1 MTKLLCSVDAL
12 LLSAVLLPF
21 ASAALILAL
30 RNVRRAHE
38 VLTLASSCTLVPI
51 LYRIYVLCAGSK
63 GGAVLRYE
71 MTSSL
76 CIALQ
81 PEALGIMFA
90 LMVSLLWLITNVY
103 TICYMN
109 KTDSKNACHHPVFY
123 ACFAASIGCTLC
135 VAFSGNIATLFI
147 AYEMLTACTYP
158 LIIHGLSASSIAG
171 GRFYLKTLLCTS
183 MLFFLPAVI
192 MICGLNGAAGLF
204 GTASFISETHPAFL
218 PILLILLCYGVTK
231 AAIVPAHVWL
241 PEAMVAPTPVSAL
254 LHAVAVVKSG
264 VFTIIK
270 ITVYVLGVRGMGEYY
285 ATVSETIYNCNV
297 LMYLSAATI
306 IVGSIMAMRQS
317 NLKKLL
323 AYSTVSQLSY
333 ITLAVSMYTDGA
345 IRAAVLQM
353 VCHAFAKITLFF
365 SAGAIYAVTGKT
377 SVKEINGIGRAMPLT
392 IAAFCIGALAMIG
405 VPPASTFWGK
415 FSILSEAMG
424 NGHIMVVLTMVAST
438 LLNTL
443 YFVPIIYRAF
453 FIKPSAKS
461 GSSQKEA
468 PVPMLAA
475 MMATSACT
483 ITLFLHPNIVFGV
496 LDRIGLAVTFPK

>member
-1 MTKLLCSVDAL
+1 MTRLLYSVDAL
-12 LLSAVLLPF
+12 LLSAVVLPF
-21 ASAALILAL
+21 VSAALILAFSSA
-30 RNVRRAHE
+30 RRAHE
-38 VLTLASSCTLVPI
+38 VLTLASSCALVPI
-51 LYRIYVLCAGSK
+51 LYRIYVLCASGQ
-63 GGAVLRYE
+63 GGVVLRYE

-76 CIALQ
+76 CIVLQ
-81 PEALGIMFA
+81 PEALGITFA
-90 LMVSLLWLITNVY
+90 LMVSLLWLITNIY

-109 KTDSKNACHHPVFY
+109 RTDSKNARHHPVFY
-123 ACFAASIGCTLC
+123 SCFAASVGCTLC
-135 VAFSGNIATLFI
+135 VAFSGNIATLFV
-147 AYEMLTACTYP
+147 AYEVLTACTYP

-192 MICGLNGAAGLF
+192 VICGLDGAAGSF
-204 GTASFISETHPAFL
+204 GVASFISETHPAFL
-218 PILLILLCYGVTK
+218 PILLILLCYGVAK

-241 PEAMVAPTPVSAL
+241 PEAMVAPTPASAL

-264 VFTIIK
+264 VFAIIK

-285 ATVSETIYNCNV
+285 ATVGGTIYNCNV
-297 LMYLSAATI
+297 MMCLSALTVV
-306 IVGSIMAMRQS
+306 VGSIMAMRQS

-333 ITLAVSMYTDGA
+333 IMLAISMYTDGA
-345 IRAAVLQM
+345 IRSAVLQM

-365 SAGAIYAVTGKT
+365 STGAIYAVTGKT
-377 SVKEINGIGRAMPLT
+377 NVKEIDGIGRAMPIT
-392 IAAFCIGALAMIG
+392 TAAFCIGALAMVG

-424 NGHIMVVLTMVAST
+424 NGHILVVFTVVVST

-453 FIKPSAKS
+453 FIKPSAKG
-461 GSSQKEA
+461 GSRREA

-475 MMATSACT
+475 MMATSSCT
-483 ITLFLHPNIVFGV
+483 IALFLYPNIVFRV
-496 LDRIGLAVTFPK
+496 LDHVGLAVTLPK